1 MFPAKLF
8 RQPNE
13 VLQQLQ
19 SHALTFLR
27 VKLSGKDVVLP
38 NGRRKRIAVIR
49 GGGDDAFVR
58 GLRIKAVDE
67 INVAAAFHAAI
78 ERAIRARDLDLIPRD
93 LRNFQSGLLREP
105 HDAATKNTESRRAT
119 IELLAP
125 LEQRLIAHADAEKR
139 FAGLDEIA
147 RGFEQLLLAESV
159 DAIVER
165 ANAGQHDGL
174 RAAHPFRVLHDLHVC
189 TDLEQRLVDAA
200 QVARTV
206 IKQSN
211 HAHTV
216 KERLRFAS
224 RCKGCVCHSRW
235 HGVCKGW
242 GSAANESRQQHVP
255 PPNKHESLQ
264 APNDTPVNRVVA
276 GLAFHAGSQPGGG

>member
-1 MFPAKLF
+1 MKL
-8 RQPNE
+8 RGE
-13 VLQQLQ
+13 
-19 SHALTFLR
+19 
-27 VKLSGKDVVLP
+27 DVVFP

-78 ERAIRARDLDLIPRD
+78 EGAIRARDLDLIPRD

-105 HDAATKNTESRRAT
+105 HDVAAKNSQPRRAT

-125 LEQRLIAHADAEKR
+125 LEQRLIADTDAEER

-147 RGFEQLLLAESV
+147 RGFEQFLFAQSV
-159 DAIVER
+159 DAVVER
-165 ANAGQHDGL
+165 AHARQHDGRRVTHL
-174 RAAHPFRVLHDLHVC
+174 GGALCQAHVRA
-189 TDLEQRLVDAA
+189 DLEQRLVDAA

-211 HAHTV
+211 HV
-216 KERLRFAS
+216 
-224 RCKGCVCHSRW
+224 
-235 HGVCKGW
+235 
-242 GSAANESRQQHVP
+242 
-255 PPNKHESLQ
+255 ESL
-264 APNDTPVNRVVA
+264 ATDETRMKHGNKN
-276 GLAFHAGSQPGGG
+276 